1 MAQGSSL
8 RLLVLFVL
16 LGLFSSLSFASS
28 ECTDY
33 GDFGTESG
41 KGDPIPLCQIT
52 NDTDPIPLSDPGE
65 EEFTNTADSTQ
76 SDEPGM
82 FAQAAAV
89 VNEVSET
96 ILGAI
101 DGLINGAR

>member
-16 LGLFSSLSFASS
+16 VGLFASPSFADSECSSLEGFI
-28 ECTDY
+28 
-33 GDFGTESG
+33 TESDKNG
-41 KGDPIPLCQIT
+41 PIPVCQISDGLDPIP
-52 NDTDPIPLSDPGE
+52 NSAPGE
-65 EEFTNTADSTQ
+65 DELTNSSDTTQ

-101 DGLINGAR
+101 NGLINGAR

>member
-16 LGLFSSLSFASS
+16 LGLFAAPAIADSECSSL
-28 ECTDY
+28 E
-33 GDFGTESG
+33 GHITEADKNG
-41 KGDPIPLCQIT
+41 PIPLCQVT
-52 NDTDPIPLSDPGE
+52 NDTDPIPLSDPGDDE
-65 EEFTNTADSTQ
+65 LTNTADTTQ

-101 DGLINGAR
+101 DGLINGVH

>member
-8 RLLVLFVL
+8 RLLVLFVI
-16 LGLFSSLSFASS
+16 LGLFAVPSIADSECSSLEGQTA
-28 ECTDY
+28 EVDK
-33 GDFGTESG
+33 SG
-41 KGDPIPLCQIT
+41 PIPLCQVT
-52 NDTDPIPLSDPGE
+52 NDTDPIPLSNPGDDE
-65 EEFTNTADSTQ
+65 LTNTANSTQ
-76 SDEPGM
+76 SDEPSI

-101 DGLINGAR
+101 DGLINGAH